1 MRKVLLC
8 LLLSALLLPAADK
21 KGKSKKEPDVT
32 LLDFLAR
39 RENGL
44 ILIDGVVR
52 VNKVLQPLNGMRVK
66 FELFAPGRRL
76 ISQQESVISDELLEE
91 GDEVP
96 FYLQCRDHVRAVH
109 IRVSFRSKKRMYL
122 NLENP
127 GPYGIE

>member
-1 MRKVLLC
+1 MRKVLVC
-8 LLLSALLLPAADK
+8 LLLMATLLPAAGR
-21 KGKSKKEPDVT
+21 KGKSHKEPDLT
-32 LLDFLAR
+32 LVDFGAR

-52 VNKVLQPLNGMRVK
+52 VNKVVEPLIGMRAK
-66 FELFAPGRRL
+66 FELFAPGKRL
-76 ISQQESVISDELLEE
+76 LSEQESVISQEVLEE

-96 FYLQCRDHVRAVH
+96 FYLQCRDHVKAVH
-109 IRVSFRSKKRMYL
+109 IWVSFRSKKRMYL